1 MCHREGGGTEVVVL
15 WNAPSTPRILDL
27 SSLPT
32 ALQQPSDGKHR
43 IWEVFSLSGPPHP
56 PRGWLVI
63 HYWVAVI
70 LVEQGC
76 IRLGKSR
83 RERERTFCP
92 GGLALPTP
100 LLSLFY
106 TENL

>member
-1 MCHREGGGTEVVVL
+1 MCHREGGGIEVVAL
-15 WNAPSTPRILDL
+15 RNAPSTPRILDL
-27 SSLPT
+27 LSTPDSST
-32 ALQQPSDGKHR
+32 GTQDGKHR

-76 IRLGKSR
+76 TRLGKNR

-92 GGLALPTP
+92 EGLALPTP

-106 TENL
+106 MENL